1 MIAFHHLQPEERSEL
16 LEISTPL
23 FATKYICKSV
33 ALHFFLQRN
42 SSSHLLER
50 MCFMQ
55 DFRTSQQHKLFLL
68 GRYIQYV
75 RELKLLGT
83 SIKINHTTRYLP
95 QHKLDAGIYNLILA
109 NEKFVDRINNI
120 TECLCAPVC
129 VCQEQ
134 RKIWQIQHKFQLVD
148 CEGQR

>member
-1 MIAFHHLQPEERSEL
+1 
-16 LEISTPL
+16 
-23 FATKYICKSV
+23 
-33 ALHFFLQRN
+33 
-42 SSSHLLER
+42 
-50 MCFMQ
+50 
-55 DFRTSQQHKLFLL
+55 
-68 GRYIQYV
+68 V

-129 VCQEQ
+129 VCVCVCVRVLGIEENMANSTQ
-134 RKIWQIQHKFQLVD
+134 VSA
-148 CEGQR
+148 C